1 MAVDEMGQVH
11 AADATVQG
19 LMAETPDTVPIR
31 VMVVD
36 DTAHVRRMLRNMLE
50 LDGFEVVAEAGS
62 GEEALAAVS
71 AADPDVVVIDYKM
84 PELDGLATA
93 ARIRTARPEQV
104 MILYTAFVDDDL
116 QRRAR
121 EVGVSVVLGKVEG
134 LESLEREITRLCGTL
149 F

>member
-1 MAVDEMGQVH
+1 MAD
-11 AADATVQG
+11 
-19 LMAETPDTVPIR
+19 PPIK

-36 DTAHVRRMLRNMLE
+36 DTVHVRRMLRNMLE
-50 LDGFEVVAEAGS
+50 LDGFVVAAEAGS
-62 GEEALAAVS
+62 AEEALATID

-84 PELDGLATA
+84 PDVNGLETA
-93 ARIRTARPEQV
+93 ARIRARRTEQV
-104 MILYTAFVDDDL
+104 MILYTAFVDPEL
-116 QRRAR
+116 EQQAR

>member
-1 MAVDEMGQVH
+1 MEARFTPGRYR
-11 AADATVQG
+11 ATV
-19 LMAETPDTVPIR
+19 MAQPPIK

-36 DTAHVRRMLRNMLE
+36 DTDHVRRMLRNMLE

-62 GEEALAAVS
+62 GPDAVS
-71 AADPDVVVIDYKM
+71 AIDAADPDVVVVDYKM
-84 PELDGLATA
+84 PEVDGLETA
-93 ARIRTARPEQV
+93 RRIREARPDQV
-104 MILYTAFVDDDL
+104 MILYTAFVDPDL
-116 QRRAR
+116 EHRAR

>member
-1 MAVDEMGQVH
+1 
-11 AADATVQG
+11 
-19 LMAETPDTVPIR
+19 MAEAPIK

-36 DTAHVRRMLRNMLE
+36 DTVHVRRMLRNMLE
-50 LDGFEVVAEAGS
+50 LDGFVVTAEAGS
-62 GEEALAAVS
+62 AEEALTTIA

-84 PELDGLATA
+84 PDVNGLETA
-93 ARIRTARPEQV
+93 ARIRAERSEQV
-104 MILYTAFVDDDL
+104 MILYTAFVDPEL
-116 QRRAR
+116 EQQAR